1 MMLRMKNLLRIFAL
15 SVFVPLFAA
24 CTSKPEPAAKYIFL
38 FIGDG
43 MGSAQVGVTESYLSH
58 LAGKNG
64 GEMLCFS
71 TFPYFGMCD
80 SYSANALITDS
91 SAAGTAIATGSKTR
105 NGMVGVAEDG
115 ETLLNSFAVTLKED
129 YGYKVGILSSV
140 PINHATPASF
150 YGHDRS
156 RGNYFALTT
165 QIPQSGFDF
174 FGGSGLIEYSGP
186 DNDKD
191 SEVVLEESGYT
202 VVFGQEEFNREFEP
216 GKKIVMIS
224 NPVEEHRTSTPNYD
238 KQVDSLVPLS
248 RMMENCLDV
257 LGTKKPFFV
266 MCEGGEIDWECHGN
280 NTMGMIKAIIS
291 MDEAVKVAY
300 DFYLKHPK
308 ETLILVTADHETGGI
323 TMGNDG
329 RAPKWAGII
338 AGKELENP
346 GVGWTTHGHTGNPV
360 PIYAIGRN
368 AEKFSGRFDNT
379 RISSKILGIE

>member
-1 MMLRMKNLLRIFAL
+1 MMDKMKKYLKIFAL
-15 SVFVPLFAA
+15 TVLVPLFAA
-24 CTSKPEPAAKYIFL
+24 CTSKQEPAAKYIFL

-43 MGSAQVGVTESYLSH
+43 MGTAQVGVTESYLSH

-71 TFPYFGMCD
+71 TFPYYGMCD

-91 SAAGTAIATGSKTR
+91 SAAGTAIACGSKTC

-115 ETLLNSFAVTLKED
+115 QTLLNSFAVTLKED

-156 RGNYFALTT
+156 RGNYFGLTT
-165 QIPQSGFDF
+165 QIPLSGFEF
-174 FGGSGLIEYSGP
+174 FGGSGLIEYCGP

-191 SEVVLEESGYT
+191 SEVVLEDSGYT
-202 VVFGQEEFNREFEP
+202 VVFGQDEFDREFEP

-224 NPVEEHRTSTPNYD
+224 NPVEEHRSNTPNYER
-238 KQVDSLVPLS
+238 QVDSLVSLAS
-248 RMMENCLDV
+248 MMENCLEV
-257 LGTKKPFFV
+257 LGTKEPFFV

-280 NTMGMIKAIIS
+280 NTMGMVNSIIK
-291 MDEAVKVAY
+291 MDDAVKVAY

-308 ETLILVTADHETGGI
+308 QTLILVTADHETGGVS
-323 TMGNDG
+323 MGKDG
-329 RAPKWAGII
+329 MAPSWDSII
-338 AGKELENP
+338 GGKEVQNT
-346 GVGWTTHGHTGNPV
+346 GIGWTTRGHTGNPV
-360 PIYAIGRN
+360 PVYAIGCN
-368 AEKFSGRFDNT
+368 AEKFSGRYDNT
-379 RISSKILGIE
+379 RISSKILGKE